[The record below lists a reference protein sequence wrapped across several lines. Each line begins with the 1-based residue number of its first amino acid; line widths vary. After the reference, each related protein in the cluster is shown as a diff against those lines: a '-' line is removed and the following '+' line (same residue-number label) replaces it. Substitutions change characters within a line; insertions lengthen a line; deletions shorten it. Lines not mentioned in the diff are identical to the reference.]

1 MNHFTPLVTSSCFG
15 LILLHLFCRQLAICV
30 RVLHALNS
38 QLARIVV
45 LEQPLLR
52 LHRRV
57 AVGHDQLLLAL
68 VDRETLVRG
77 AVAQQARAGR
87 VVPVLVALGT
97 VARVQDHV
105 LAGVIQA
112 GLVPPDLTRFA
123 QHPILLRG
131 EITVC

>member
-30 RVLHALNS
+30 RVRALNS